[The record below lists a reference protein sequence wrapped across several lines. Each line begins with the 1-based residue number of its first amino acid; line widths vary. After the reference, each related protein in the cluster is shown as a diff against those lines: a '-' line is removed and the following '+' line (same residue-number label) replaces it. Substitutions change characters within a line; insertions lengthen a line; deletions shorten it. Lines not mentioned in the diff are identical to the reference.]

1 MACRRT
7 LHQLINI
14 SSIKR
19 QKIDEYILSGSCW
32 VIAQSTVKRSF
43 LEYSEV
49 RYRRQ
54 SKANYVGIKDIPVT
68 IRANLKSV
76 MHNYYTSWRCS
87 LFTVLCSESQERRIV
102 SSKFRS
108 LPRARV
114 LPRTGGGLP
123 GLLGKARDSEWRLS
137 CGQYIQ

>member
-19 QKIDEYILSGSCW
+19 QKTDDYILSGNCW

-76 MHNYYTSWRCS
+76 MHNHYTSWRSS
-87 LFTVLCSESQERRIV
+87 LFTVLCSESQERRIA

-123 GLLGKARDSEWRLS
+123 GLLGKARDLEWRLS